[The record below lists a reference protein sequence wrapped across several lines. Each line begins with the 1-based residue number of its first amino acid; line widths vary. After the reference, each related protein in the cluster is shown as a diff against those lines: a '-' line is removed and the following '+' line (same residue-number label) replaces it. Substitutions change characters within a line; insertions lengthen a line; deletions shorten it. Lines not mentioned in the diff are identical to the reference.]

1 VVVTLFTEA
10 VNDLW
15 RHVARVAQYV
25 LATTMILALYR
36 VCYAALEGLDASGN
50 AYAAAPA
57 ARLLL
62 SIGLAASLSAV
73 QALVF
78 APLGAAI
85 ARPLWKYRD
94 WRDALRRFFLPWLI
108 INLLLITIMDI
119 RTHLVA
125 AGETDA
131 ASLLEVLWLGA
142 QMSAIPVGTAVM
154 YWGALKWREFPE
166 AMAPLFRFFQ
176 ITLIPLGLALLQY
189 LLVGVRATLLDGEDA
204 RHLVLCVLTDMPLV
218 LMEALMFTVA
228 WRICMLNQTSPRDTE
243 DPLDF

>member
-1 VVVTLFTEA
+1 MVVTLFTEA

-94 WRDALRRFFLPWLI
+94 WRDALRRFFLPCSSS
-108 INLLLITIMDI
+108 T
-119 RTHLVA
+119 
-125 AGETDA
+125 
-131 ASLLEVLWLGA
+131 
-142 QMSAIPVGTAVM
+142 
-154 YWGALKWREFPE
+154 
-166 AMAPLFRFFQ
+166 
-176 ITLIPLGLALLQY
+176 
-189 LLVGVRATLLDGEDA
+189 
-204 RHLVLCVLTDMPLV
+204 C
-218 LMEALMFTVA
+218 
-228 WRICMLNQTSPRDTE
+228 C
-243 DPLDF
+243 